1 MKIFLN
7 GYMGSGKSLIGK
19 MLSESMG
26 YPFVDMD
33 DQIEIMEGISI
44 HEIFQKKGELYF
56 RKLENEVLKDIL
68 ASDTQ
73 MIVSLGGGTPC
84 YGNNFDLIKA
94 DVENVTVYLKASVDQ
109 LTQRLFLEKVHRPVI
124 SHLDTKEQLEEFIRK
139 HLFERAYYYNQSK
152 IIVDVDGAT
161 PTAVLEKI
169 KAELH

>member
-19 MLSESMG
+19 KLSKSMD
-26 YPFVDMD
+26 YPLVDMD
-33 DQIEIMEGISI
+33 DQIELMEGRSI

-56 RKLENEVLKDIL
+56 RKLENQVLKDIL
-68 ASDTQ
+68 AKNDN

-84 YGNNFDLIKA
+84 YGNNFELLKA
-94 DVENVTVYLKASVDQ
+94 DENNRTVYLKASVEE
-109 LTQRLFLEKVHRPVI
+109 LTSRLFLEKVHRPVI

-139 HLFERAYYYNQSK
+139 HLFERAFYYNQSN

-161 PTAVLEKI
+161 PTAIVEKI
-169 KAELH
+169 KSKLD